1 VQLRLL
7 CVVTSLA
14 CSGRDGDSGSDGEG
28 WLGPAVDLGSDMAT
42 GAGFEFSNGS
52 HAWLAAEHI
61 VPDVYLTMPPA
72 DIPELLWDM
81 VQAAN
86 IADEG
91 SCPYVTAS
99 GATVTWKSDCR
110 SQDGYEWTG
119 ELSETQW
126 EDESG
131 RWKQWTMSIEVIA
144 DVENPSFSRMTLEG
158 DFVDLTADSIE
169 GLERA
174 VHANLRAGVDGYW
187 EQQSVA
193 SDREAAWADY
203 VISGRWERGSDG
215 RSKMAGSLDL
225 GEYGGLRFE
234 SEAMLHQDSCTGEPK
249 GTLALTSSQTATLD
263 FEGADDCDRCA
274 SFSLDGAF
282 AGQACGS

>member
-1 VQLRLL
+1 MVTCTSCNSQFASYLVVEPVLGLGESGLRL
-7 CVVTSLA
+7 
-14 CSGRDGDSGSDGEG
+14 G
-28 WLGPAVDLGSDMAT
+28 
-42 GAGFEFSNGS
+42 
-52 HAWLAAEHI
+52 
-61 VPDVYLTMPPA
+61 
-72 DIPELLWDM
+72 
-81 VQAAN
+81 
-86 IADEG
+86 
-91 SCPYVTAS
+91 AS
-99 GATVTWKSDCR
+99 GATVTWKSGCR

-131 RWKQWTMSIEVIA
+131 RWKQWTMSIEIIA
-144 DVENPSFSRMTLEG
+144 DVESPSFSRMTLEG
-158 DFVDLTADSIE
+158 DFVDLTADSID

-234 SEAMLHQDSCTGEPK
+234 SESMLHQDSCTGEPK
-249 GTLALTSSQTATLD
+249 GTLELTSNQTATLE

-274 SFSLDGAF
+274 SFSLNGDF